1 MQAFWLKNKTKHNKK
16 AHNPHPSQ
24 HIVTIH
30 IEQVPLLVFWW
41 YVWSI
46 LDKQCVKI
54 DKYSQKLNYIFFLS

>member
-30 IEQVPLLVFWW
+30 IEQVPLLVFWL

-46 LDKQCVKI
+46 LDK
-54 DKYSQKLNYIFFLS
+54 